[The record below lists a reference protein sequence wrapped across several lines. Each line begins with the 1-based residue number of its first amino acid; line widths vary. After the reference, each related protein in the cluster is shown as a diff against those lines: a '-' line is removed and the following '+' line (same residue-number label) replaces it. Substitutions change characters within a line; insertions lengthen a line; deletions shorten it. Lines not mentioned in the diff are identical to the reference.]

1 MSQPGVTFHTPTGD
15 YRVDALLNAAFG
27 AGKWGGPQGTGVTL
41 TYATKG
47 PGSTYIQNYSPLLE
61 PERGQDLIPTDAQE
75 VGFRTAIQTW
85 GSVANINF
93 VEIEETANQ
102 TADIRFAMSRSV
114 DAQEFEED
122 FSFDLFAYAYLPF
135 NSPVAGDIWFDPD
148 LVDFDYTP
156 NTHGSGY
163 YLMLHELGH
172 ALFGFEDITDNPGI
186 NGVTLSEGESFHAF
200 SIMSYLSTPGVYGDP
215 RQANVSFPTT
225 PMLYDILA
233 AQALYGPNMS
243 HNATDT
249 VYQFAPGQA
258 IYQTIWDAGGI
269 DTIDWSNQETAA
281 FINLNDGSFSNM
293 GPPRSN
299 GTDEFPETLAIAF
312 NAIIENAKG
321 GTGNDTIVGNAADN
335 IVYGGLGI
343 DLVTGF
349 NGNDLIYG
357 NQGTDTIY
365 GNLDLDRLY
374 GGQDA
379 DRLYGGQ
386 QSDVLYGNFANDVL
400 YGNFDNDFMFG
411 GQDQDTL
418 YGGQGNDIMFGNLGN
433 DVLFGNKDHDQLLGN
448 DGDDILYGGAGNDG
462 LDGGAGNDEIS
473 GDAGNDTAYGGD
485 GADDIYGGIDDDVL
499 YGGSGNDIIEG
510 GDDDDRLFG
519 QEGDDQLRGGE
530 GSDYLYGGSG
540 ADQMIGGSG
549 NDTYVVSNL
558 TQTVSEQANSGVDVI
573 ETQVDFTLPE
583 NVEIGLITGP
593 NNVSLTGNN
602 GNNSLTGNIQ
612 DNLIIGGAGNDTILG
627 SAGADTLD
635 GTSGT
640 NLLQGG
646 FGNDVYILRSVAD
659 VIVEDADGGFDT
671 VITTFNTTIA
681 DNIEVL
687 VLSGSANEATG
698 NDGDNQ
704 LTGSTGTDLIS
715 GRGGNDTLIGNAGA
729 DTLVGGAG
737 DDVLTGGGGAD
748 RFAYSG
754 TGLGNDTIMDYE
766 AGLDIITVNNGL
778 TVVGIADD
786 AGNAEVTLSSGDLI
800 TVVGVSSG
808 NIEVVD
814 LTAPTT

>member
-15 YRVDALLNAAFG
+15 YRVDALLDAAFG
-27 AGKWGGPQGTGVTL
+27 VGKWGGPQGTGVTL

-61 PERGQDLIPTDAQE
+61 PERGQDLTPTEAQE

-93 VEIEETANQ
+93 VEIEETADQ

-114 DAQEFEED
+114 NAQEFEDD
-122 FSFDLFAYAYLPF
+122 FGYDLFAYAYLPQF
-135 NSPVAGDIWFDPD
+135 TPIAGDVWFDPD
-148 LVDFDYTP
+148 LIDFDYTP

-172 ALFGFEDITDNPGI
+172 ALLGFEDITE
-186 NGVTLSEGESFHAF
+186 NGGVNGAALSAGENFHAF
-200 SIMSYLSTPGVYGDP
+200 SIMSYHATPGIAADP
-215 RQANVSFPTT
+215 RNAAVSFPTT

-269 DTIDWSNQETAA
+269 DPIDWSNQETAA

-321 GTGNDTIVGNAADN
+321 GTGNDTIVGNAAN
-335 IVYGGLGI
+335 NVVYGGLGI

-365 GNLDLDRLY
+365 GNLDLDHLY

-386 QSDVLYGNFANDVL
+386 QADVLYGNFANDVL

-418 YGGQGNDIMFGNLGN
+418 YGGQGNDIMFGNLG
-433 DVLFGNKDHDQLLGN
+433 DDLLFGNRDNDQLLGN
-448 DGDDILYGGAGNDG
+448 DG
-462 LDGGAGNDEIS
+462 
-473 GDAGNDTAYGGD
+473 NDT
-485 GADDIYGGIDDDVL
+485 L
-499 YGGSGNDIIEG
+499 YGGSGNDGLEGATGNDRLFGDEGNDTLYGGTGTDVLYGGLDDDLIYGGDGADQING

-519 QEGDDQLRGGE
+519 QEGNDVLIGGE

-540 ADQMIGGSG
+540 SDQMSGGIG

-558 TQTVSEQANSGVDVI
+558 TQSVSEDANAGVDVI
-573 ETQVDFTLPE
+573 ETQVDFILPA
-583 NVEIGLITGP
+583 NVEIGIMTGP
-593 NNVSLTGNN
+593 NNISLSGNAL
-602 GNNSLTGNIQ
+602 NNSLTGNIQ
-612 DNLIIGGAGNDTILG
+612 DNLITGGGGNDTILG
-627 SAGADTLD
+627 NAGADTLD
-635 GTSGT
+635 GTSGS

-646 FGNDVYILRSVAD
+646 FGDDVYLIHSAAD
-659 VIVEDADGGFDT
+659 VVVEDANGGVDT
-671 VITTFNTTIA
+671 VITTFNTTIGT
-681 DNIEVL
+681 NIEVL
-687 VLSGSANEATG
+687 ILNGSANEATG
-698 NDGDNQ
+698 NDVDNQ
-704 LTGSTGTDLIS
+704 LVGGTGADLIS
-715 GRGGNDTLIGNAGA
+715 GRGGNDTLSGNAGA
-729 DTLVGGAG
+729 DTLVGGTG

-754 TGLGNDTIMDYE
+754 TNLGDDTITDYE
-766 AGLDIITVNNGL
+766 TGLDVITVDNGL
-778 TVVGIADD
+778 TVIGIADN
-786 AGNAEVTLSSGDLI
+786 AGNAEVSLSSGDLI
-800 TVVGVSSG
+800 TVLGVSSG
-808 NIEVVD
+808 DIEVED
-814 LTAPTT
+814 LMAT